1 MTVEGWLAMGEAA
14 LCGFA
19 IRRRRQ
25 FPIGAGFPL
34 VPALLLAHLMLFGL
48 PAALFRDEFLGLG
61 SGTLWSIAV
70 PETISPATLRQTAMV
85 VFAAMLALLVG
96 YELPMARM
104 LVAPLPALRVAWR
117 RNPMPGALI
126 LMAGGLIA
134 AVLEK
139 GTHSESLEGILGM
152 FSFVG
157 LWAMGALWLLNWRGV
172 GDRWTRLAAW
182 TMTAALVGL
191 EVIQGALWRP
201 LIDLVLLFV
210 IYLRARGR
218 MPWFAIALAIP
229 AFLAMA
235 ATKIVFRTLLPSDQW
250 RNTRAVDKLEIYG
263 RSLKLAWDDP
273 VSLEFGETLLSRMSE
288 TWVLAVVVERS
299 PRFVPYWNGATYST
313 AGWSF
318 VPRLLAPDKPRET
331 TGQDFPH
338 RYGITAPDDDQ
349 TSTNFAALIEL
360 YANFGPVGAVL
371 GMMLFGIACRGLE
384 RLFADA
390 RFDDATYALAA
401 PVLASLLL
409 IEQPFHGAFG
419 GFVQHTPFLI
429 LILELC
435 GICAISIAPATGAS
449 IPETYRQRARQQVCE

>member
-25 FPIGAGFPL
+25 LPIGAEFPL
-34 VPALLLAHLMLFGL
+34 IPALLVAHLMLFGL
-48 PAALFRDEFLGLG
+48 PAALFRNEFLGLG
-61 SGTLWSIAV
+61 SSTSWSIAV
-70 PETISPATLRQTAMV
+70 PETISPATLRETAMV
-85 VFAAMLALLVG
+85 VFAGILALLVG
-96 YELPMARM
+96 YELPLARM
-104 LVAPLPALRVAWR
+104 LVAPLPAIRVAWR

-126 LMAGGLIA
+126 LMGCGLIA
-134 AVLEK
+134 TVLEK
-139 GTHSESLEGILGM
+139 ERHSDSLAGILGM

-172 GDRWTRLAAW
+172 GGRWTRLATV
-182 TMTAALVGL
+182 TMTAGL
-191 EVIQGALWRP
+191 FGVEVIQGALWRP

-218 MPWFAIALAIP
+218 MPWLALALAIP

-235 ATKIVFRTLLPSDQW
+235 ASKIVFRTLLPADQW
-250 RNTRAVDKLEIYG
+250 STTGVLEKLEIYG
-263 RSLKLAWDDP
+263 HSLTLAFDDP
-273 VSLEFGETLLSRMSE
+273 SGLDLGETLLSRMSE

-299 PRFVPYWNGATYST
+299 PRFVPYWNGATYS
-313 AGWSF
+313 AVGWSF

-360 YANFGPVGAVL
+360 YANFGPAGAVL

-384 RLFADA
+384 RLFAEA

-435 GICAISIAPATGAS
+435 GICAVSIAPATGAS
-449 IPETYRQRARQQVCE
+449 IPGTDRQMARQQVCE